1 MKWAARMATIV
12 FGLLPFL
19 LFTSV
24 HAKCILSFDIV
35 PDLSVWKLGGSA
47 RVYGRTTFDMN
58 QTTPQSGM
66 SFVFEIFV
74 SNSMHDFVCNTE
86 RDAGPDCREVSLF
99 FHTISCDFLISPFAW
114 PL

>member
-1 MKWAARMATIV
+1 MATVV
-12 FGLLPFL
+12 FGLIPFL

-66 SFVFEIFV
+66 SSVFENFV

-86 RDAGPDCREVSLF
+86 RDAGPDCSCREVSLL
-99 FHTISCDFLISPFAW
+99 FHTISCDLQNFLISPFAW